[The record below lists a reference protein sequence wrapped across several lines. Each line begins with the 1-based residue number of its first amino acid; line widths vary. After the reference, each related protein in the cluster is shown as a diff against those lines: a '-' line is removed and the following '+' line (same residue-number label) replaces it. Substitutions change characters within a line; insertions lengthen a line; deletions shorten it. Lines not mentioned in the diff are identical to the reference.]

1 MKIATFPQDLFKIP
15 EFSFVHRQT
24 LLADEPDVAGDSNLE
39 TSVSVRMAAADV
51 RKVANTARVNYNW
64 SDRDFEDL
72 LDNIYHPN
80 FKPNNKISQCLIMAL
95 SGFHQAY
102 LAEKSSERSFWIAL
116 DISKRNALF
125 AYASRLHEDLS
136 SFNKL
141 SLFEQNLIWDLSLSC
156 DSDLAKLF
164 ADYQD
169 NCAKFIGNT
178 LRVISIFTDRES
190 NPVKVLNFLA
200 MKQEERDA
208 AIENYKKA
216 RQKIVDNA
224 TPSELEESDRQF
236 ERAFKL
242 IEESRDRKH

>member
-1 MKIATFPQDLFKIP
+1 MTIATFPQELFKIP
-15 EFSFVHRQT
+15 EFSFFHQQT
-24 LLADEPDVAGDSNLE
+24 LLADELDAAGDSDLD
-39 TSVSVRMAAADV
+39 TSVGVRMAAADV

-72 LDNIYHPN
+72 LDNIHHPN

-102 LAEKSSERSFWIAL
+102 LAGKSSEQSFWLTL
-116 DISKRNALF
+116 DTSKRNALF
-125 AYASRLHEDLS
+125 AYASKLHGDLS

-141 SLFEQNLIWDLSLSC
+141 SSFEQNLIWDLSLSC

-178 LRVISIFTDRES
+178 LRVVSIFADRES
-190 NPVKVLNFLA
+190 KPVKVLNFSA

-216 RQKIVDNA
+216 RQKIVDDA
-224 TPSELEESDRQF
+224 TLSELEESDRQF
-236 ERAFKL
+236 ESAFKL
-242 IEESRDRKH
+242 IEESRDR